1 MIAVFPRV
9 CGGNLNLS
17 LAREKCMG
25 WTVLLMIFRR
35 TEHQSE
41 TIPLEQLHNQAQAI
55 RSTLSSSKEK

>member
-1 MIAVFPRV
+1 
-9 CGGNLNLS
+9 
-17 LAREKCMG
+17 MG
-25 WTVLLMIFRR
+25 WTVLLMVFRR